1 MSDSED
7 DFEQELLQAVG
18 RAGRSGGRSGGG
30 DGGRKGGGGGGNRR
44 SSKGGRSRRSGFRS
58 SSSSEDQPS
67 DNEDDDDEHEDIEE
81 RERARGAR
89 GSAGAEGK
97 TDTRSRGNVSPP
109 RGSGFRSGGGGGG
122 GGNRGGGRGSGSDED
137 RRARGSG
144 GGDGDSES
152 SGLSFG
158 SDLYKDDDDRERLQA
173 MNEIDREQILFERDE
188 RRRSHLDKRELR
200 KKLRQQQKLHPQQQ
214 QSFQRTQE
222 RTPRASARE
231 PAASPAAPPPAAATA
246 ATTPEPAA
254 RGAPASGSAPGSV
267 GGPSYTPPG
276 SAVARARGFGGV
288 ERSRKEDAL
297 QQLEA
302 KKAAKQQRRNDLDAD
317 RGADRDASDDGG
329 SDDASRR
336 KPPAPSPA
344 DAKPPASAPPVQVR
358 GAHDVQV
365 PGLDCKCLM
374 SHPYPSPLALR
385 PPSAPFSSPPVQV
398 RGAHDVQ
405 VPGLQYKFEGRM
417 TCKFLDCKWGEHRA
431 RWQMARVSDKAA
443 NTQEILQLFREIERA
458 HLHRVTKAA
467 VQEKKAELESVR
479 GYVYSAEVVASML
492 REKRAAAAKPKLVV
506 MERERVRL
514 DIAAAEQRGDL
525 GAVEQLKAE
534 LEKLERI
541 GEDKGEANKGRREV
555 DLARMN
561 KRNRQ
566 ENFRTATNAP
576 AGATETKTGEAAVD
590 PFIRRWTR
598 SQNYYKS
605 PAAPTAAAAP
615 WSDDED
621 EGAGKDGGGKSKD
634 GKGKDGK
641 GEKGKEGK
649 DADGKGGGA
658 EEEREKEREKERE
671 RQLGSW
677 LGQQLDE
684 RSKQVLRKHAFDMDI
699 DLSVVD
705 KWGGAGA
712 AAAAQRGSVGP
723 AVWEAAFLARKRQ
736 QEALYG
742 APIGVAAGETPRGLR
757 LLTLSEY
764 KRRRGLPCD

>member
-67 DNEDDDDEHEDIEE
+67 DNEDDDDEYEDIEE
-81 RERARGAR
+81 RERTRGAR
-89 GSAGAEGK
+89 GTAGAEGK
-97 TDTRSRGNVSPP
+97 ADTRSRGNVSPP
-109 RGSGFRSGGGGGG
+109 RGSGIRSGGGGGG
-122 GGNRGGGRGSGSDED
+122 GGSRGGGRGSGSDED
-137 RRARGSG
+137 RRARRSG

-188 RRRSHLDKRELR
+188 RRRNHLDKRELR

-231 PAASPAAPPPAAATA
+231 PAASPAAPPPAAAAA

-254 RGAPASGSAPGSV
+254 RGAPASGSAPGSA

-317 RGADRDASDDGG
+317 KGGDRDASDDGG
-329 SDDASRR
+329 SEDASRR
-336 KPPAPSPA
+336 KPPAPA
-344 DAKPPASAPPVQVR
+344 DAKPPASARSRSRSRSRSQSRSRSLVAVD
-358 GAHDVQV
+358 AKD
-365 PGLDCKCLM
+365 
-374 SHPYPSPLALR
+374 PSK
-385 PPSAPFSSPPVQV
+385 
-398 RGAHDVQ
+398 
-405 VPGLQYKFEGRM
+405 QYKFEGRM

-431 RWQMARVSDKAA
+431 RWQMARVSDKPAT
-443 NTQEILQLFREIERA
+443 TQEILQLFREIERA

-492 REKRAAAAKPKLVV
+492 REKRAAAARPKLVV

-576 AGATETKTGEAAVD
+576 AGATESKTGEAAVD

-605 PAAPTAAAAP
+605 PASKSAAAAP
-615 WSDDED
+615 WSDDEE

-641 GEKGKEGK
+641 GEKGKDGK
-649 DADGKGGGA
+649 EKDGKGGGA
-658 EEEREKEREKERE
+658 EEEEREKERERERE

-684 RSKQVLRKHAFDMDI
+684 RAKQVLRKHAFDMDI

>member
-344 DAKPPASAPPVQVR
+344 DAKPPASARSRSPWCMEPYFESLVCGCFVRLGIGMNPHGQPVYRICEVV
-358 GAHDVQV
+358 AVDAK
-365 PGLDCKCLM
+365 D
-374 SHPYPSPLALR
+374 PSK
-385 PPSAPFSSPPVQV
+385 
-398 RGAHDVQ
+398 
-405 VPGLQYKFEGRM
+405 QYKFEGRM

>member
-67 DNEDDDDEHEDIEE
+67 DNEDDDDEYEDIEE

-122 GGNRGGGRGSGSDED
+122 GGSRGGGRGSGSDED

-188 RRRSHLDKRELR
+188 RRRNHLDKRELR

-231 PAASPAAPPPAAATA
+231 PAASPAAPPPAAAA
-246 ATTPEPAA
+246 AATPEPAA
-254 RGAPASGSAPGSV
+254 RGAPASGSAPGSA

-329 SDDASRR
+329 SDDALASRR
-336 KPPAPSPA
+336 KPPAPA
-344 DAKPPASAPPVQVR
+344 DRKPPASWTASGASTGRAGRWLQGPYDSPSSFPRALLPPSCP
-358 GAHDVQV
+358 ASAL
-365 PGLDCKCLM
+365 P
-374 SHPYPSPLALR
+374 PSLCSTPPPSR
-385 PPSAPFSSPPVQV
+385 PPSP
-398 RGAHDVQ
+398 
-405 VPGLQYKFEGRM
+405 QYKFEGRM

-431 RWQMARVSDKAA
+431 RWQMARVSDKPAT
-443 NTQEILQLFREIERA
+443 TQEILQLFREIERA

-492 REKRAAAAKPKLVV
+492 REKRAAAARPKLVV

-525 GAVEQLKAE
+525 AAVEQLKAE

-576 AGATETKTGEAAVD
+576 AGATENKTGEAAVD

-605 PAAPTAAAAP
+605 PASKSAAAAP
-615 WSDDED
+615 WSDNEE

-649 DADGKGGGA
+649 GADGGKGGGA
-658 EEEREKEREKERE
+658 EEEEREKEREKERE

-684 RSKQVLRKHAFDMDI
+684 RAKQVLRKHAFDMDI
-699 DLSVVD
+699 DLTVVD

>member
-67 DNEDDDDEHEDIEE
+67 DNEDDDDEYEDIEE

-122 GGNRGGGRGSGSDED
+122 GGGGNRGGGRGSGSDED
-137 RRARGSG
+137 RRARGNG
-144 GGDGDSES
+144 GGDGDSDS

-231 PAASPAAPPPAAATA
+231 PAASPAAPPPAAAAA

-254 RGAPASGSAPGSV
+254 RGAPASGSAPGSA

-317 RGADRDASDDGG
+317 RGGDRDASDDGG
-329 SDDASRR
+329 SDDALASRG
-336 KPPAPSPA
+336 KPPAPA
-344 DAKPPASAPPVQVR
+344 DAKPPPVYRICEVV
-358 GAHDVQV
+358 AVDAK
-365 PGLDCKCLM
+365 D
-374 SHPYPSPLALR
+374 PSK
-385 PPSAPFSSPPVQV
+385 
-398 RGAHDVQ
+398 
-405 VPGLQYKFEGRM
+405 QYKFEGRM

-443 NTQEILQLFREIERA
+443 TTQEILQLFREIERA

-605 PAAPTAAAAP
+605 PAAPSAAAAP
-615 WSDDED
+615 WSDDDE

-649 DADGKGGGA
+649 DADGGKGGGA
-658 EEEREKEREKERE
+658 EEEEREKEREKERE

-684 RSKQVLRKHAFDMDI
+684 RAKQVLRKHAFDMDI

-712 AAAAQRGSVGP
+712 AAVAQRGSVGP

-757 LLTLSEY
+757 LLTLSEF
-764 KRRRGLPCD
+764 KRRWGLPCD